1 MIEREIIMSNQISIN
16 KKSIMDLP
24 VLLFFIVS
32 LFNSIGLLLF
42 MLILFYYGLK
52 SSLNAIKVLNIITL
66 RSVLNPGLTI
76 SISQFELLKW
86 LLLFVCAGR
95 LIIDYFKIE
104 EKDKLNKMLFPVVLY
119 LTYSALSSFIFSN
132 LPIVA

>member
-1 MIEREIIMSNQISIN
+1 MY
-16 KKSIMDLP
+16 LP
-24 VLLFFIVS
+24 VLLLFVVS

-42 MLILFYYGLK
+42 MLLLFYYGLK

-66 RSVLNPGLTI
+66 RSVLNPGLAI

-104 EKDKLNKMLFPVVLY
+104 EKDKVK
-119 LTYSALSSFIFSN
+119 
-132 LPIVA
+132 